1 MRDGQRQWGAFD
13 IPRVVDGDA
22 FLRVGVSA
30 LRSGL
35 ATAISSALMAREA
48 VAVLY
53 AGPLR

>member
-1 MRDGQRQWGAFD
+1 MSDGQQQWVAFD
-13 IPRVVDGDA
+13 ISSVVDGDA
-22 FLRVGVSA
+22 LLRVGVSA

>member
-1 MRDGQRQWGAFD
+1 MSDGQQQWVAFD
-13 IPRVVDGDA
+13 ILSVVDGDA
-22 FLRVGVSA
+22 LLRVGVSA